1 MAESIQVRTEVL
13 NCAWL
18 TLLIMES
25 PCDDNKYVLDNLIRF
40 LES

>member
-1 MAESIQVRTEVL
+1 MAESVQVWTEVL

-18 TLLIMES
+18 TLLMVES